1 MVIVLGIWAFLQI
14 TWFEN
19 VLQAALY
26 AYTMYGAGVTPA
38 VLGAFFWKRATP
50 LAGALSVGTGMTAT
64 LLWEFLIQP
73 ALGESVLGSVD
84 PVIPA
89 VVLSVG
95 VLIAV
100 SLAQRPPDPETWRP
114 FFT

>member
-1 MVIVLGIWAFLQI
+1 VILLGIWAFLQI
-14 TWFEN
+14 AWFQN

-26 AYTMYGAGVTPA
+26 AYTMYGASVTPA
-38 VLGAFFWKRATP
+38 ILAAFFWKRATP
-50 LAGALSVGTGMTAT
+50 LAGALSVGMGMAAT
-64 LLWEFLIQP
+64 LLWEFLVQP
-73 ALGESVLGSVD
+73 ALGESFLGTVD

-95 VLIAV
+95 TLILV
-100 SLAQRPPDPETWRP
+100 SRGGKPPGPEKWGP